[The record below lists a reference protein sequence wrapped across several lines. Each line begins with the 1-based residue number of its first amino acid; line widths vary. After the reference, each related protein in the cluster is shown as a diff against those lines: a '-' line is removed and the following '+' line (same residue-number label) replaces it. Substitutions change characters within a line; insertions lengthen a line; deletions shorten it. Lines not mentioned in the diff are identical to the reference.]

1 MQMHVL
7 LDVAAKTFG
16 GEMLMRVAVACT
28 IVFANK
34 KRHTLP
40 QQRSRAGSMAI
51 IQINQQQLNWLSV
64 SKGATW

>member
-1 MQMHVL
+1 MHVL

-34 KRHTLP
+34 NDTLC
-40 QQRSRAGSMAI
+40 
-51 IQINQQQLNWLSV
+51 LNKDREQVPWP
-64 SKGATW
+64 